1 MDVEYKKLIKV
12 LGFCGVFLSILTWY
26 QSKVSTPS
34 EWSSWSSTSQTL
46 GIENNVDRVHRN
58 LVLGRF
64 CSNFLV
70 GYFLCFSVA
79 SCHQISWNHFL
90 LDLLAKIIVLGSFNL
105 NYLSKE
111 KNYEVILM
119 GVILHLVIAFV
130 IARIQPG
137 RYCPLWA

>member
-1 MDVEYKKLIKV
+1 M
-12 LGFCGVFLSILTWY
+12 
-26 QSKVSTPS
+26 
-34 EWSSWSSTSQTL
+34 L
-46 GIENNVDRVHRN
+46 GIENSVDRVHHD

-79 SCHQISWNHFL
+79 SCHQISWNRFL

-111 KNYEVILM
+111 KNYGVILM
-119 GVILHLVIAFV
+119 GVILHLMMS
-130 IARIQPG
+130 RLCLSG
-137 RYCPLWA
+137 KLRMLRL